1 MGLNDK
7 PILCGDF
14 LLESFDF
21 AILKLHN
28 GAATG
33 ADQMI
38 VMTFVRDVVVLC
50 LGTEVSSLGNAGFAK
65 QVQCAVDGGEAD
77 LLAIGDQAA
86 IHVLR
91 AEVALRPG
99 GSWEFERLSVPRGPG
114 RLPTS

>member
-38 VMTFVRDVVVLC
+38 VMTFVRDVVVLR
-50 LGTEVSSLGNAGFAK
+50 LGTEVSSLGNASLAK
-65 QVQCAVDGGEAD
+65 QVQSAIDGGEAKMGV
-77 LLAIGDQAA
+77 LLRELMVHGFSRDVFLSQKRGQDQF
-86 IHVLR
+86 
-91 AEVALRPG
+91 ALA
-99 GSWEFERLSVPRGPG
+99 SQL
-114 RLPTS
+114 